1 MDYSQQEGENMRGT
15 ILKILML
22 AAGLALPLMA
32 EAQMYR
38 CVSKEGKKYYQ
49 ATVPME
55 CAGQPVEQISKQG
68 TVIRRIDPEGD
79 EKARVEKQAADAK
92 KKEEDLA
99 SREESRRNRA
109 LLATYTSER
118 DIEDAR
124 ARALADNQKSVAE
137 VQTKIEAIKKRRA
150 TYDKEME
157 FYKDKSGTAKPPA
170 KLNEDIKNAE
180 IDLNAQE
187 SLMAAKR
194 KEVASI
200 NAKYDE
206 DRKRYLE
213 LTKGKKQ

>member
-1 MDYSQQEGENMRGT
+1 MDYSQQEGENMRVD
-15 ILKILML
+15 IRKILLL
-22 AAGLALPLMA
+22 AAGLALPLAA

-38 CVSKEGKKYYQ
+38 CVSKDGKKYYQ
-49 ATVPME
+49 STIPIE

-79 EKARVEKQAADAK
+79 EKARLEKQAADAK

-99 SREESRRNRA
+99 TREESRRNRA

-124 ARALADNQKSVAE
+124 SRALADNQKSVTE
-137 VQTKIEAIKKRRA
+137 VQAKIDAIKKRRA

-157 FYKDKSGTAKPPA
+157 FYKDKAGAAKAPP

-187 SLMAAKR
+187 SLMAAKK
-194 KEVASI
+194 KEVAGI

-206 DRKRYLE
+206 DKKRYVE
-213 LTKGKKQ
+213 LTKGKK

>member
-1 MDYSQQEGENMRGT
+1 MDYSQQEGGNMRT
-15 ILKILML
+15 NILKILLL
-22 AAGLALPLMA
+22 AAGLALPLA
-32 EAQMYR
+32 AGAQMYR

-49 ATVPME
+49 STIPVE
-55 CAGQPVEQISKQG
+55 CAGQPIEQISPQG
-68 TVIRRIDPEGD
+68 TVVRRIDPAGD

-92 KKEEDLA
+92 KKEEELA
-99 SREESRRNRA
+99 TREDSRRNRA

-124 ARALADNQKSVAE
+124 SRALADNQKAVSE

-150 TYDKEME
+150 SYDKEME
-157 FYKDKSGTAKPPA
+157 FYKDKSGTSKAPP
-170 KLNEDIKNAE
+170 KLNEDIKNSE

-187 SLMAAKR
+187 SLMAAKK

-206 DRKRYLE
+206 DKKRYVE
-213 LTKGKKQ
+213 LTKGKK